1 MCLEL
6 HPQQVERREGAREGA
21 RERESERESVCVRA
35 CVCMC
40 FASRTCA
47 CISPA
52 CAGPPRST
60 KALRCVY
67 TCRSKGDRCAAIA
80 SACPRAPAC
89 RTSTSATSSTAR
101 RTAYAAAGA
110 AMHANTALRTHPP
123 PPARPPAPRPRRPR
137 RRGSARGR
145 RCAPSR
151 AASREGPQATAC
163 FRGGAALCAHA
174 APPAAAE

>member
-1 MCLEL
+1 MCLNCTWRKSRE
-6 HPQQVERREGAREGA
+6 ERAREGA
-21 RERESERESVCVRA
+21 RERERERKCVRA

-47 CISPA
+47 CISRLR
-52 CAGPPRST
+52 GPRGQRPG
-60 KALRCVY
+60 CVY
-67 TCRSKGDRCAAIA
+67 TCRSKGDRCAARLRVPA
-80 SACPRAPAC
+80 RAGLPHQHIHHLQH
-89 RTSTSATSSTAR
+89 AR
-101 RTAYAAAGA
+101 RTVVAAAGA
-110 AMHANTALRTHPP
+110 AMHANTALRTHPPLPPP

-151 AASREGPQATAC
+151 AASREGPLATAC